1 MDTTPK
7 QLKLQTLNN
16 LSWSEYIKLFNAK
29 HNPMLTSVG
38 IVKVKI
44 NEKRENGPG
53 SLEPYS
59 QNKRD
64 ALNFLTPK
72 CK

>member
-1 MDTTPK
+1 MCQMQRRAGDGVTAAVSGALASS
-7 QLKLQTLNN
+7 QR
-16 LSWSEYIKLFNAK
+16 
-29 HNPMLTSVG
+29 
-38 IVKVKI
+38 I